1 MPRTIHDHL
10 QARPMSRD
18 PSFELDCHR
27 CDYDMHVCGGCG
39 EPLRHDGKLFDGTKH
54 PDCT

>member
-1 MPRTIHDHL
+1 
-10 QARPMSRD
+10 MSRD